1 MSALDAWD
9 FAVLNLALSFL
20 DHHAAT
26 ELANAKAQRN
36 NRKQLAMLV
45 MRQQIAT
52 VRTKLQAM
60 QVSP

>member
-1 MSALDAWD
+1 MSTLDAWD
-9 FAVLNLALSFL
+9 FAVLTLALSFL

-26 ELANAKAQRN
+26 EWANAKTQRN
-36 NRKQLAMLV
+36 SRKQLAMLV

-52 VRTKLQAM
+52 VRTKLRAM